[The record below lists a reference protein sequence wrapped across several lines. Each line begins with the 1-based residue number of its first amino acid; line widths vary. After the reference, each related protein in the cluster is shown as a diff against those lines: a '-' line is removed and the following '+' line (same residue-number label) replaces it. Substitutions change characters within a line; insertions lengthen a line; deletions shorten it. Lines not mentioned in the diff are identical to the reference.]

1 MIFFLFPPISLV
13 VVSFDS
19 WFITPVTLISCLLLF
34 FFLLAHLR
42 LILAASLSKMR
53 SSSVDHPV
61 TVGWRAGWWAWL
73 NFEEFDWA
81 GGGPPEPV
89 FDPDDVGG
97 PTWAEVIWVGFR
109 PLKCTASLFD
119 NSSENGHGHKFCKL
133 SRKSNKKSEL
143 RLLLLFPS
151 ILDRAGGPT
160 LSKFPGLSWA
170 QDGLSHV
177 TYFGSIRMKKLMF

>member
-1 MIFFLFPPISLV
+1 MTIRPSYMIFFLFPPISLVVV

-89 FDPDDVGG
+89 FDPDVGG

-133 SRKSNKKSEL
+133 SRKSNKKSEH
-143 RLLLLFPS
+143 RLLLFFLVF
-151 ILDRAGGPT
+151 
-160 LSKFPGLSWA
+160 
-170 QDGLSHV
+170 
-177 TYFGSIRMKKLMF
+177 